1 MKREN
6 YLLKIKVTPQQKELI
21 RKAAHE
27 AGLSIND
34 FILSSTEEAAKR
46 KVSSIANKEIIEARI
61 ENTEKNL
68 EDLKSKLEVRRN
80 KSKSLQDIVLRF
92 K

>member
-6 YLLKIKVTPQQKELI
+6 YLLKIKVTQQQKELI

-34 FILSSTEEAAKR
+34 FILSSTEEAAK
-46 KVSSIANKEIIEARI
+46 KKIDSIVNKEIIEARI

-68 EDLKSKLEVRRN
+68 EDLKSKLAGRRN
-80 KSKSLQDIVLRF
+80 KSRSLQDIVLKF

>member
-68 EDLKSKLEVRRN
+68 EDLKSKLAGRRN
-80 KSKSLQDIVLRF
+80 KSRSLQDIVLKF

>member
-80 KSKSLQDIVLRF
+80 KSRSLQDIVLRF